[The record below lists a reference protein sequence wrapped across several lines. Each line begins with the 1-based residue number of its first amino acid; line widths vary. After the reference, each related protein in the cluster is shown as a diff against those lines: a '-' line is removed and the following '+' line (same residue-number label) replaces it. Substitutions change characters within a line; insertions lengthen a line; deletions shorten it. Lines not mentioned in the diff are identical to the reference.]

1 MTGLIPFLR
10 NHGVFLRRLGL
21 VFLLL
26 LAFTLRVWNLDWDQ
40 GTHQHP
46 DERYWSIVTADI
58 EWEDPINYFDSRNSE
73 MNPYQYQDTW
83 VYGTLPLFATK
94 AAAEFFE
101 KDWVLS
107 KNLVSLA
114 DKLGI
119 DLVTTRIDING
130 NSVNEKSFNSGYEVQ
145 LIGRLLSALLDTGT
159 VFLIYLL
166 GKALFNRIV
175 GALSSILLTFT
186 PLHLQYS
193 HFHGAEVWATFF
205 VTAIVLLSIYLYRFK
220 SLPSANAPPFYKGT
234 LPRVFLIGVLIGL
247 ATASKFTAVL
257 SCVVPLTVFG
267 ILYLKRNLQVPMG
280 RGRINSLAEALSLVS
295 TMGLSAIF
303 TFRIF
308 QPYAFDGLGKLSQS
322 FMSDLDYLE
331 AVNTGGNYPW
341 VVQWVGRTTLLYP
354 FESIFWSGMGPALTI
369 AVCVG
374 LVLATIEIIRNENFV
389 LLAPL
394 SFLAV
399 MVGLV
404 TQQFN
409 PLIRYLLPM
418 YPTAI
423 VFGGYGIY
431 RLYLYGTSNCHDG
444 RVARLTSRFTV
455 IGAGSILFLSIVW
468 GVAFINGVYNSTNPR
483 IHASSWINEN
493 IDPGSQLT
501 SQLWDDSLPI
511 RSEFVDPT
519 KYERVQLDL
528 FRPDGWVDPETG
540 VTKPELLL
548 EQLDQSD
555 YVIEASN
562 RLYDAI
568 PRMPA
573 KYPATSAYYR
583 SLFSGDLGFNLV
595 ATFENKPSL
604 FGINLPSPGSE
615 ETFSVYDHPTVMIWE
630 KTPNWDV
637 NKARAILNPFAAARA
652 PNIEPR
658 SGGWNALMLRPEINE
673 ELQDGSTF
681 NERFSTNGFFGSFS
695 WLWWFLWL
703 QLAAFLVLPWS
714 LSLFDS
720 LKDKGYGLSKILGF
734 GSVGL
739 LSWLLVSWDIASFG
753 RLTCIFSLLILG
765 IVGIVSG
772 YKRRK
777 DLIQLAIVNRK
788 VWAVTELVF
797 VIVFFSVLFLRSMNP
812 DLWESYRGGEKPME
826 LGYLTSIGRSNDL
839 PPYDPWFAGGAMN
852 YYYFGWFLLA
862 VPMLAIGVLPEIAF
876 QLGVATFV
884 ALAVMGVW
892 TLAINLI
899 KGNLQKVTE
908 GSPNHRSPFF
918 FGLLAVSFFGIFG
931 TWDAV
936 RRHHQRFREANTWN
950 ALSDWP
956 FIGSVVEFVGGF
968 WEWVNRASV
977 QAFDWWSPSRVNSGN
992 FDITEFPFFTF
1003 LFGDLHPHLMGMAF
1017 FGLLLCASFAYVL
1030 TCQNG
1035 KRKSAYLLAGLIGA
1049 VLGIVRMTNTWD
1061 FPTLSLI
1068 SLAGFLYGTS
1078 TFKVN
1083 SSVGTESGSH
1093 GRSGLW
1099 VIIGLSVFVSAIG
1112 SGNEW
1117 VALFA
1122 LIVSLIAC
1130 GSLFA
1135 KPVPRFRLLFL
1146 LHHGLIAVCTHLILV
1161 YPFTR
1166 NNQTF
1171 GLGLHRSR
1179 WVSPFS
1185 DFLSHWGIFLGIAF
1199 AYFLTLFL
1207 INQEKRGDGI
1217 ESSMH
1222 VYRTISPLLIRRVVL
1237 FLCLGMTS
1245 LLGVLIGWAFAVA
1258 VLGAITALSFILI
1271 ELRLSSFQISRIAS
1285 LSLFVFG
1292 FMVIAGPEVITINND
1307 VARMNTVFKFWLQGW
1322 ILFSVASAFAVS
1334 EIWIYAR
1341 QRMMRQ
1347 RRLFYYPSPRFWL
1360 IIMTCILFIGLVYPL
1375 SSIGPRLDDRFSTNP
1390 KGLNGIAYLDENP
1403 ILVRYD
1409 NGVEAPPT
1417 LISISEDLPMIQWL
1431 RKSIAGSPTIVEWTG
1446 DSYDWN
1452 SRISIH
1458 TGLPSVLGW
1467 SSHQRQQR
1475 LGYQNIIS
1483 QRKREVQDFYRI
1495 PDHNFTTSF
1504 LLAYNVK
1511 YVIVGSQERRF
1522 GTEEALSSL
1531 DTHPGLHIVFEDAA
1545 SKVYSVTHAALWAL
1559 IEEESLA
1566 SK

>member
-1 MTGLIPFLR
+1 MTYLR
-10 NHGVFLRRLGL
+10 NHGVLLRRLGL
-21 VFLLL
+21 VLLLL

-58 EWEDPINYFDSRNSE
+58 EWETPIDYFDSRNSE

-94 AAAEFFE
+94 AVAEFLE
-101 KDWVLS
+101 KDWFLS
-107 KNLVSLA
+107 KNIVSLA
-114 DKLGI
+114 DNLGI
-119 DLVTTRIDING
+119 NLLERRMDANG
-130 NSVNEKSFNSGYEVQ
+130 NSVNENSFSSGYEVQ

-159 VFLIYLL
+159 VFLVYLL

-175 GALSSILLTFT
+175 GMLSCILLTFT

-193 HFHGAEVWATFF
+193 HFHGAEPWGTFF
-205 VTAIVLLSIYLYRFK
+205 VTAVVLLSIYLFK
-220 SLPSANAPPFYKGT
+220 FYSSKSANAPPFYKGV
-234 LPRVFLIGVLIGL
+234 LSRVSLIGVLIGL
-247 ATASKFTAVL
+247 ATASKFTAVFV
-257 SCVVPLTVFG
+257 CVVPLTVLG
-267 ILYLKRNLQVPMG
+267 VLYLKRNLDIPMRRDRRTG
-280 RGRINSLAEALSLVS
+280 HLAELFSLFS
-295 TMGLSAIF
+295 ITGLSAIF

-308 QPYAFDGLGKLSQS
+308 QPYAFDGLGKLSQN
-322 FMSDLDYLE
+322 FISDLNYLE
-331 AVNTGGNYPW
+331 AVSSGGNYPW

-354 FESIFWSGMGPALTI
+354 LESIFWSGMGPALTI

-374 LVLATIEIIRNENFV
+374 LFLAVIEIIQNKNFV

-423 VFGGYGIY
+423 VFGGYAIY
-431 RLYLYGTSNCHDG
+431 RVCLYGTVRRHTRG
-444 RVARLTSRFTV
+444 FARIVSRSAIV
-455 IGAGSILFLSIVW
+455 GAGSILSLSIVW

-483 IHASSWINEN
+483 IQASTWINEN
-493 IDPGSQLT
+493 IEPGSKLT

-519 KYERVQLDL
+519 KYDRVQLDL
-528 FRPDGWVDPETG
+528 FRPDSWVDSETG
-540 VTKPELLL
+540 IAKPELLL
-548 EQLDQSD
+548 DQLDQSD

-583 SLFSGDLGFNLV
+583 SLFSGDLGFDLI

-604 FGINLPSPGSE
+604 FGINFPSRVSE

-637 NKARAILNPFAAARA
+637 SKARAILNPFAAARA

-658 SGGWNALMLRPEINE
+658 SGGWNALMLQPEINE
-673 ELQDGSTF
+673 DLQDGSTF
-681 NERFSTNGFFGSFS
+681 NERFSTNGFLGSFS
-695 WLWWFLWL
+695 WFWWFLWL

-714 LSLFDS
+714 LSLFGS

-739 LSWLLVSWDIASFG
+739 ISWLLVSWDIASFG
-753 RLTCIFSLLILG
+753 RSTCILSLLILG
-765 IVGIVSG
+765 IIGIASS
-772 YKRRK
+772 YRRRK
-777 DLIQLAIVNRK
+777 DLIQLAIANRK

-797 VIVFFSVLFLRSMNP
+797 VLVFFSVLFLRCMNP

-862 VPMLAIGVLPEIAF
+862 VPMLAIGVLPEITF
-876 QLGVATFV
+876 QLGIATFV

-899 KGNLQKVTE
+899 KSDSQKVTE
-908 GSPNHRSPFF
+908 GSQKHGSHLF

-956 FIGSVVEFVGGF
+956 FIGSVIEFVGGF
-968 WEWVNRASV
+968 WEWVSRASV
-977 QAFDWWSPSRVNSGN
+977 QAFDWWGPSRVNSGN

-1017 FGLLLCASFAYVL
+1017 FGLLLCVSLSYVL

-1035 KRKSAYLLAGLIGA
+1035 HRKSAYLLAALTGV
-1049 VLGIVRMTNTWD
+1049 VLAIVRMTNTWD

-1068 SLAGFLYGTS
+1068 SLTGFLYGTS

-1083 SSVGTESGSH
+1083 SSMETESSSH
-1093 GRSGLW
+1093 GRSILW
-1099 VIIGLSVFVSAIG
+1099 VIVSLSVFVSFIG
-1112 SGNEW
+1112 SGNGW
-1117 VALFA
+1117 VALFL
-1122 LIVSLIAC
+1122 LIVSLIAY

-1135 KPVPRFRLLFL
+1135 EPILKFRLLFL
-1146 LHHGLIAVCTHLILV
+1146 LRHGLIAVCTHLILV
-1161 YPFTR
+1161 YPFTQ

-1185 DFLSHWGIFLGIAF
+1185 DFLSHWGIFFGIAF
-1199 AYFLTLFL
+1199 AYFLTLFFM
-1207 INQEKRGDGI
+1207 NQEKRKNGI
-1217 ESSMH
+1217 ENPMH
-1222 VYRTISPLLIRRVVL
+1222 VSRKVSPLLIRRVAL
-1237 FLCLGMTS
+1237 FLYVGLAP
-1245 LLGVLIGWAFAVA
+1245 LLGALIGWAFAVA
-1258 VLGAITALSFILI
+1258 VLGAITALYFILA
-1271 ELRLSSFQISRIAS
+1271 EVRLASFQISRIVS
-1285 LSLFVFG
+1285 LSLFAFG
-1292 FMVIAGPEVITINND
+1292 FIVIAGPEVIAINND

-1341 QRMMRQ
+1341 QHQ
-1347 RRLFYYPSPRFWL
+1347 VTQHRLFYYPPPRFWL
-1360 IIMTCILFIGLVYPL
+1360 IAMTCILFIGLVYPL
-1375 SSIGPRLDDRFSTNP
+1375 SSIGPRLEDRFSTNP
-1390 KGLNGIAYLDENP
+1390 KGLNGIAYLEENP

-1431 RKSIAGSPTIVEWTG
+1431 RESIAGSPTIVEWTG

-1483 QRKREVQDFYRI
+1483 QRKREVQDLYRI

-1522 GTEEALSSL
+1522 GTEEALSGFK
-1531 DTHPGLHIVFEDAA
+1531 THPGLHIVFEDAL
-1545 SKVYSVTHAALWAL
+1545 SIVYSVDHDALWAL
-1559 IEEESLA
+1559 TEEESLA